1 MEPISDPQGI
11 RSTTFGVES
20 SNLKLRP
27 MCEVTEFIK
36 MHHSEKVCVIGL
48 GYVGLTLAVAL
59 AKVGYQVIGV
69 ESNPAIVNLT
79 NDGTPHF
86 AETGL
91 SAQLSQVINSQNFFA
106 VQDLKNHKPCGT
118 YIITVGTPLNQNGI
132 ARLDMIEAAT
142 RQVAD
147 AMPDEALIILRS
159 TVKIGTTR
167 NVVSPILNESGKKF
181 EIAMCPE
188 RTLEGNAMK
197 ELRELPQIVGA
208 DSECTRLS
216 AATIFHKLTSSVI
229 QVQGPE
235 AAEAIKLI
243 DNTYRDVQFAFS
255 NEVARLCDAFNLNAF
270 EIISAGKLGYS
281 RTNVTLPGPVGGP
294 CLEKDPHIL
303 LESAETKDIDLEIT
317 RASRLVNERL
327 PSETAKTIKKELT
340 DRGIEGKLQIAILG
354 MAFKGIPETDD
365 LRGSMSTK
373 ILEELR
379 SLFPRA
385 NFTIFD
391 PIIDVI
397 TLKDYFSNDLVCD
410 NIWDAVR
417 GSSLVVIAN
426 NHPKFRSIPP
436 SAIFQLMQSNG
447 IIYDYW
453 NHHSNSIDRAFSN
466 RYLAL
471 GNLRRN
477 ENA

>member
-1 MEPISDPQGI
+1 
-11 RSTTFGVES
+11 
-20 SNLKLRP
+20 
-27 MCEVTEFIK
+27 
-36 MHHSEKVCVIGL
+36 MHHSQKICVIGL

-69 ESNPAIVNLT
+69 EKNQKIVNLT

-86 AETGL
+86 AEAGL
-91 SAQLSQVINSQNFFA
+91 RIQLSQVINSKKFIA
-106 VQDLKNHKPCGT
+106 VNELTNHEPCGA

-167 NVVSPILNESGKKF
+167 RVISPILNASGKKF

-208 DSECTRLS
+208 DSEHTRLR
-216 AATIFHKLTSSVI
+216 AATIFQKLTSSVI

-281 RTNVTLPGPVGGP
+281 RTNVPLPGPVGGP

-303 LESAETKDIDLEIT
+303 LQSAETRDIDLEIT

-327 PSETAKTIKKELT
+327 PSETAKIIRRELLT
-340 DRGIEGKLQIAILG
+340 RGIEGNLQITILG
-354 MAFKGIPETDD
+354 MAFKGVPETDD
-365 LRGSMSTK
+365 LRGSMSIK
-373 ILEELR
+373 ILDELR
-379 SLFPRA
+379 LLFPRA
-385 NFTIFD
+385 NFAIFD
-391 PIIDVI
+391 PVIDAIV
-397 TLKDYFSNDLVCD
+397 LKKQFPTDHVSD
-410 NIWDAVR
+410 NVHDAVR
-417 GSSLVVIAN
+417 NSALVIIAN
-426 NHPKFRSIPP
+426 NHPKFKSISP
-436 SAIFQLMQSNG
+436 SLIIPLMHPSG

-453 NHHSNSIDRAFSN
+453 NHHSNSIDNTFSG
-466 RYLAL
+466 RYFAL

-477 ENA
+477 DNA